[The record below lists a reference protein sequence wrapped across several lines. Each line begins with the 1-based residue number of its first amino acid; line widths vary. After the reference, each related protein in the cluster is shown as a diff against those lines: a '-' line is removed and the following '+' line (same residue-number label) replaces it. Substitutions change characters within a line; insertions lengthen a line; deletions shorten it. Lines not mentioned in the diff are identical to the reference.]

1 VADPGLIGPGPYTT
15 VGFLDGQLTVTYPA
29 AWESHEDQGVE
40 FSSAPRGKWKI
51 HRVLFWEDI
60 VPRVATFQDPTGH
73 VVAGVPRTVA
83 GWLTWLASNPA
94 FTVSD
99 PRPTTIGQMAIPAT
113 VVDIGIATDAPNE
126 DPYCKTQLKTTCVAL
141 LSWPHSGENIY
152 SWAAPGL
159 IRMYLADVAYG
170 GKHHLLAVAVEGLS
184 AADLKAFLP
193 EAKTVIASAQAP
205 IEPAT
210 A

>member
-1 VADPGLIGPGPYTT
+1 
-15 VGFLDGQLTVTYPA
+15 
-29 AWESHEDQGVE
+29 
-40 FSSAPRGKWKI
+40 
-51 HRVLFWEDI
+51 
-60 VPRVATFQDPTGH
+60 VATFHDPTGH
-73 VVAGVPRTVA
+73 VVANVPRTVA

-99 PRPTTIGQMAIPAT
+99 PRPATIGQMAIPAT

-126 DPYCKTQLKTTCVAL
+126 DPYCKTHLKTTCVAL
-141 LSWPHSGENIY
+141 LSWPNSGENIY

-159 IRMYLADVAYG
+159 IRLYLADVVYG
-170 GKHHLLAVAVEGLS
+170 GKHHLLAVAIEGQD
-184 AADLKAFLP
+184 AADLSAFLP
-193 EAKTVIASAQAP
+193 EAKTVIASAEAP